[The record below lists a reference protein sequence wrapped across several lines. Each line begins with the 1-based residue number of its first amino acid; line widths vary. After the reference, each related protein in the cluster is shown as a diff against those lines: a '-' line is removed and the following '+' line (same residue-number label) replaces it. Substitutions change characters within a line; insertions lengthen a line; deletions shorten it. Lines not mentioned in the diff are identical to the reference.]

1 MEILLLRLFQ
11 DIDKGFNYYK
21 FESILKKQIDYS
33 DLLMDS
39 LQDDKIVKILTLLHK
54 PLALYFK
61 YY

>member
-39 LQDDKIVKILTLLHK
+39 LQDD
-54 PLALYFK
+54 
-61 YY
+61 